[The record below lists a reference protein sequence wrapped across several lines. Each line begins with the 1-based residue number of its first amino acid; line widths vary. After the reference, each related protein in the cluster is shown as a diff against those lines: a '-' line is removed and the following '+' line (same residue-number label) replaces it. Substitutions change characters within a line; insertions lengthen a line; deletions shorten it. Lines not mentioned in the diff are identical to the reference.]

1 MCFAKRQNAFN
12 RFICVLLATAKELR
26 QNDTFAN
33 STDKYICVQVFT
45 GTDWNPCSRC
55 IHSSLTK
62 YSTVHYLVRAKNAW
76 ASLCHLV
83 IWSSPHMVTISWSFI
98 AHAENAEATLVSAA
112 RWPRSPTQ
120 GHLSLHFAYF
130 FFLVTKPILVVRGL
144 ICLSSI
150 LPPTDRDGVLE
161 RPR

>member
-1 MCFAKRQNAFN
+1 MTHLQIQQISIFVS
-12 RFICVLLATAKELR
+12 RFSPGPIGIHVPDASIAASQSIPLCTIW
-26 QNDTFAN
+26 F
-33 STDKYICVQVFT
+33 VQ
-45 GTDWNPCSRC
+45 RM
-55 IHSSLTK
+55 LE
-62 YSTVHYLVRAKNAW
+62 
-76 ASLCHLV
+76 HLYF
-83 IWSSPHMVTISWSFI
+83 IWSLPHMVTISWSFI

-130 FFLVTKPILVVRGL
+130 FFLLTKPILVVRGL

-150 LPPTDRDGVLE
+150 LPAADRDGVLE